1 MERFMI
7 SVKKQKRIFL
17 ITLKYFTISN
27 AAIFRKGE
35 FMTEHNL
42 GKWHHVYDGHGKT
55 FTINDKKVAVFNI
68 EGKLFAFDDE
78 CPHLAGSL
86 GSGKLEG
93 KLVTCPNH
101 DWQFDVTN
109 GECVSL
115 DLCDDGSFVET
126 YPVKIENDEIIL
138 SLPS

>member
-1 MERFMI
+1 MKAGKNVFQLFGIIR
-7 SVKKQKRIFL
+7 
-17 ITLKYFTISN
+17 SN
-27 AAIFRKGE
+27 SRDIFRKGK

-55 FTINDKKVAVFNI
+55 FTINSKKVAVFNI
-68 EGKLFAFDDE
+68 DGEIFAFDDE

-115 DLCDDGSFVET
+115 DLCDDGAFVET

>member
-1 MERFMI
+1 
-7 SVKKQKRIFL
+7 
-17 ITLKYFTISN
+17 
-27 AAIFRKGE
+27 
-35 FMTEHNL
+35 MTEHNL
-42 GKWHHVYDGHGKT
+42 GKWHHVFDGHDKT

-68 EGKLFAFDDE
+68 
-78 CPHLAGSL
+78 
-86 GSGKLEG
+86 EG

-115 DLCDDGSFVET
+115 DLCDDGSYVET

-138 SLPS
+138 SLP